1 MQDFS
6 YLSYFK
12 DTTLERVSLRR
23 LSVLFFIL
31 YSSLFALCPLLYAF
45 LGDDFVI
52 AGELHGEGSSAL
64 SERPQLR
71 GVTEHFRQ

>member
-1 MQDFS
+1 MEHGAPF
-6 YLSYFK
+6 
-12 DTTLERVSLRR
+12 
-23 LSVLFFIL
+23 VLWPL
-31 YSSLFALCPLLYAF
+31 LFTLCPMLYAF

-71 GVTEHFRQ
+71 GITEHFRQ